1 MKGGEARHGTARHG
15 AVRCGRL
22 VQGGHGAAGVRVL
35 FMNSMASID
44 SIIYSCFSA
53 AVATVCSLRIPDLS
67 LGAP

>member
-1 MKGGEARHGTARHG
+1 M
-15 AVRCGRL
+15 RCGRL

-35 FMNSMASID
+35 FMNGMASID